1 MTEKY
6 GRPSK
11 YFDYS
16 DSALAA
22 AMDEAVDYFIRTGK
36 FLTPN
41 DAKLSKNQIPIIL
54 PQTTIRSLARKK
66 QHEEGE
72 KNSQKSSTST
82 NPLAGRLNSGKN
94 ELSDPGNNNRC
105 LTTTKM
111 RNFLAN
117 TAKARDE
124 AQNGMDTQR
133 VSSNYGAT
141 DRARFKEM

>member
-1 MTEKY
+1 MSQPAVGRKGVCDEDGHEDQDFKKKKLADNFAVKPSKLQLQQLPSLPKRGRGRPPKPLTLDSTSPTKKLKENNESTEKY

-54 PQTTIRSLARKK
+54 SQITIRSLARKK
-66 QHEEGE
+66 QQEEGE
-72 KNSQKSSTST
+72 K
-82 NPLAGRLNSGKN
+82 
-94 ELSDPGNNNRC
+94 
-105 LTTTKM
+105 
-111 RNFLAN
+111 
-117 TAKARDE
+117 
-124 AQNGMDTQR
+124 
-133 VSSNYGAT
+133 
-141 DRARFKEM
+141 